1 MWRTN
6 LWQEAQ
12 REQLKK
18 ECEEEFKSK
27 MAEKDRRIQHLEQS
41 ASKEKEYR
49 IQIQHLEAEV
59 RRLQNETV
67 MPESNI
73 GKYIRKVFFVNG
85 SRGDVDYYEGK
96 VHSIT
101 ANNKYLVIY
110 SDGDSEE
117 MNHRENSSSP

>member
-27 MAEKDRRIQHLEQS
+27 MAEKDRSLEQS

-67 MPESNI
+67 MPESDI

>member
-1 MWRTN
+1 VWRTN

-27 MAEKDRRIQHLEQS
+27 MAEKDRSLEQS
-41 ASKEKEYR
+41 ASKKKEYR

>member
-27 MAEKDRRIQHLEQS
+27 MAEKDRSLEQS
-41 ASKEKEYR
+41 ASKKKEYR

-67 MPESNI
+67 MPESDI

>member
-1 MWRTN
+1 VWRTN

-27 MAEKDRRIQHLEQS
+27 MAEKDRSLEQS

-67 MPESNI
+67 MPESDI

>member
-59 RRLQNETV
+59 CRLQNETV

-85 SRGDVDYYEGK
+85 SRGGRR
-96 VHSIT
+96 
-101 ANNKYLVIY
+101 LL
-110 SDGDSEE
+110 
-117 MNHRENSSSP
+117 

>member
-27 MAEKDRRIQHLEQS
+27 MAEKDRSLEQS

-85 SRGDVDYYEGK
+85 SRGDVGYYEGK

>member
-27 MAEKDRRIQHLEQS
+27 MAEKDRSLEQS
-41 ASKEKEYR
+41 ASKKKEYR